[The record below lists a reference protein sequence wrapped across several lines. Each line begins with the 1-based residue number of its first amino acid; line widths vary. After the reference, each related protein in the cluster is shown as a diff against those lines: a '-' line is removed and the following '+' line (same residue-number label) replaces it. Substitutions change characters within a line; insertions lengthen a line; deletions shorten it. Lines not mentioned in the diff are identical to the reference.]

1 MRILVFGATGAVG
14 SRVIHEA
21 VNRGHE
27 VTAVSRTAPSAGTF
41 PSTVHTRQGDASD
54 AAAVAELAHGHDVV
68 ISVTRPRAGHEDELA
83 HAAKGL
89 LDGLRSSGPR
99 LIVVGGAASLTV
111 PGTGRTLAEQP
122 GFPAEYRPIADA
134 CNAQFE
140 LVKASTEVDWTYVSP
155 PDLLEPGPRTGN
167 YRLGTD
173 ELVVAADGT
182 SAISMEDFAIAL
194 VDEAERAQHRG
205 RRFTVGY

>member
-14 SRVIHEA
+14 TRVTHEA
-21 VNRGHE
+21 ADRGHQ
-27 VTAVSRTAPSAGTF
+27 VTAVSRTTPGTF

-54 AAAVAELAHGHDVV
+54 ATAVAELAQGHDVV
-68 ISVTRPRAGHEDELA
+68 ISATRPRAGHEGELA
-83 HAAKGL
+83 HATKGL
-89 LDGLRSSGPR
+89 LDGLRSGGPR

-111 PGTGRTLAEQP
+111 PGTGRTLVEQP
-122 GFPAEYRPIADA
+122 DFPAAYRPIADA
-134 CNAQFE
+134 CLEQFD
-140 LVKASTEVDWTYVSP
+140 LVRASADVDWTYVSP
-155 PDLLEPGPRTGN
+155 PDLLEPGARTGN

-182 SAISMEDFAIAL
+182 SSISLEDFAIAL
-194 VDEAERAQHRG
+194 VDEAELADHRG